1 MEGAFQELAQWWAAL
16 QASLAFDSS
25 RLAEPDM
32 VARLALQ
39 VVFFFCS
46 AFFSGS
52 ETALF
57 SLSRLDLQKLRR
69 DRHSQSETLH
79 ALLDQPRRL
88 IISLLCGNELVNIA
102 ATANLAGILV
112 RLYGAERAGWINI
125 AVMFPLLLLFGEVT
139 PKIIAVS
146 HPLRIS
152 AEVVAAP
159 LNLWAKVIAPVRAV
173 VRTVAERITSW
184 IVGEER
190 ARENLLQVDEFRTLL
205 EDVAAEGVLDAT
217 ERVLIDNLLEAGETE
232 IVEIMTPRTR
242 ASFLDAEMTVPEM
255 VQRFTEI
262 RHPRVPVYRRH
273 FDNLVGFVHAEDV
286 MRLVLDDA
294 DLTKLGPEDILRP
307 PVVVPPTKNVD
318 EMFDF
323 FQAHNVRAAVVLNEF
338 GGVDGLISMR
348 DVIKFLFGEISEGIE
363 GQELYQERD
372 ENVYEVPGEMKLTDF
387 DDLTNFGIEDPRMTT
402 IGGVVFR
409 YLDRLPQ
416 VDDRVEMDG
425 FVATVL
431 EMDGHRLARV
441 RIAKGAAGEET
452 EEDSAEQPEAKK
464 KKKKKSSKD
473 KPPKAKAEKE
483 EPAKKKPE
491 KGKPAKDKPEKEEPA
506 KKKPEKGKPAKGK
519 PENEKPAKDKPA
531 KDKPAKDKP
540 ANEKPAKDKPA
551 NEKPAKDK
559 PAKDKPAKSDPAASG
574 SEPAKHRGKET

>member
-1 MEGAFQELAQWWAAL
+1 MDWAFQELAQWWAAA
-16 QASLAFDSS
+16 QAGLAFDSAL
-25 RLAEPDM
+25 LAEPDM
-32 VARLALQ
+32 VVRLALQ
-39 VVFFFCS
+39 VVLFVCS

-69 DRHSQSETLH
+69 DRHPRSEILH

-112 RLYGAERAGWINI
+112 RLYGAERVLWINV

-146 HPLRIS
+146 RPLRVS
-152 AEVVAAP
+152 AGVVAAP
-159 LNLWAKVIAPVRAV
+159 LNLWAKLIAPMRAAVRAV
-173 VRTVAERITSW
+173 ADRITTW

-205 EDVAAEGVLDAT
+205 EDVAEEGVLDAT

-242 ASFLDAEMTVPEM
+242 ASFLDAEMPMPEL
-255 VQRFTEI
+255 VKRFTEI
-262 RHPRVPVYRRH
+262 RHPRVPVFRGHR
-273 FDNLVGFVHAEDV
+273 DNLVGFVHAEDV
-286 MRLVLDDA
+286 VRLVLDET
-294 DLTKLGPEDILRP
+294 DLTELQLENILRP

-323 FQAHNVRAAVVLNEF
+323 FQAHNVRAAAVLNEF
-338 GGVDGLISMR
+338 GGVEGFITMR
-348 DVIKFLFGEISEGIE
+348 DVIKFLFGEISEGIA
-363 GQELYQERD
+363 GQEFYQEQD

-431 EMDGHRLARV
+431 EMDGHRMARV
-441 RIAKGAAGEET
+441 RVAKGTAGEELDET
-452 EEDSAEQPEAKK
+452 FADPDSAAAGREEA
-464 KKKKKSSKD
+464 
-473 KPPKAKAEKE
+473 
-483 EPAKKKPE
+483 
-491 KGKPAKDKPEKEEPA
+491 
-506 KKKPEKGKPAKGK
+506 
-519 PENEKPAKDKPA
+519 
-531 KDKPAKDKP
+531 
-540 ANEKPAKDKPA
+540 
-551 NEKPAKDK
+551 
-559 PAKDKPAKSDPAASG
+559 
-574 SEPAKHRGKET
+574 

>member
-16 QASLAFDSS
+16 QAGLAFDSS

-39 VVFFFCS
+39 VVLFVCS

-69 DRHSQSETLH
+69 DRHPRSETLH

-112 RLYGAERAGWINI
+112 RLYGAERAGWINV

-152 AEVVAAP
+152 AGVVAAP

-173 VRTVAERITSW
+173 VRSVAERITTW

-190 ARENLLQVDEFRTLL
+190 ALENLLQVDEFRTLL

-242 ASFLDAEMTVPEM
+242 ASFLDADRPVRDL

-262 RHPRVPVYRRH
+262 RHPRVPVYRKH
-273 FDNLVGFVHAEDV
+273 LDNFVGFVHAEDV
-286 MRLVLDDA
+286 MRLVLDKA
-294 DLTKLGPEDILRP
+294 DLDKLELKAILRP
-307 PVVVPPTKNVD
+307 AVVVPPTKNVD

-323 FQAHNVRAAVVLNEF
+323 FQIHNVRAAVVLNEF
-338 GGVDGLISMR
+338 GGVDGLITMR
-348 DVIKFLFGEISEGIE
+348 DVIKFLFGEISEGIP
-363 GQELYQERD
+363 GQELYEEQD

-387 DDLTNFGIEDPRMTT
+387 NDLTNFGIEDPRMTT

-425 FVATVL
+425 FVGTVL
-431 EMDGHRLARV
+431 EMAGHRLARV
-441 RIAKGAAGEET
+441 RVAKGAVAEEA
-452 EEDSAEQPEAKK
+452 EDDSAESPASLPEKQPPKPKPQKAKK
-464 KKKKKSSKD
+464 K
-473 KPPKAKAEKE
+473 
-483 EPAKKKPE
+483 PAKKKPAKEE
-491 KGKPAKDKPEKEEPA
+491 KPTVKPAK
-506 KKKPEKGKPAKGK
+506 
-519 PENEKPAKDKPA
+519 EKPAKDKPA
-531 KDKPAKDKP
+531 KDKPA
-540 ANEKPAKDKPA
+540 E
-551 NEKPAKDK
+551 DK
-559 PAKDKPAKSDPAASG
+559 PAKDKPRR
-574 SEPAKHRGKET
+574 EEEI